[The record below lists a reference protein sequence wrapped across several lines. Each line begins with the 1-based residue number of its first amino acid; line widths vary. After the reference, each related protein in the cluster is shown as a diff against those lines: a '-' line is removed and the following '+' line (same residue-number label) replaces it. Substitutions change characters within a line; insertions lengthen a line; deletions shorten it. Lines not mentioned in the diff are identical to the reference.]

1 MKKEYVIQL
10 KLLMQMI
17 TSGVSEEKVRDQAK
31 KVLKLG
37 KQILSELEDAET
49 SKNTTLSIMAD
60 AV

>member
-10 KLLMQMI
+10 KLLMQTI

>member
-17 TSGVSEEKVRDQAK
+17 TSGVSEEKVREQAK
-31 KVLKLG
+31 KVLKIG

>member
-17 TSGVSEEKVRDQAK
+17 TSGVSEEKGREQAK
-31 KVLKLG
+31 KVLKIG